1 MRIPRFPLFLAI
13 AELITPILST
23 AQSQTI
29 ESNTGTAYGTVL
41 LAMNHKPIE
50 RAQVD
55 FHNLSTGWEAATLT
69 NADGKFDLAGL
80 PLGQYRLK
88 VTVPFCYRFEIAVD
102 VVERTGPLSLE
113 LDKSP
118 QPATPV
124 NDSVVSVDELK
135 MSGKAESVF
144 VKGTKLLQ
152 KGDARRSLVYFKRAL
167 AKDPEY
173 YRAYHNLGLAQYLLG
188 DKARAEESF
197 QKAIDLTNGGYA
209 PSQFALGAILLE
221 ERKYRQ
227 AETLIQ
233 NGLIMEPGSALG
245 KYLLGLVQFASERL
259 TDAERSAND
268 ALFRSADQTEAYI
281 LLAQIHARLH
291 EPYSV
296 EADVAA
302 YLKLDGHGPLAGE
315 ANLLLQRAQME
326 ISKGAG
332 SIR

>member
-1 MRIPRFPLFLAI
+1 MRIPRFAVLFAV
-13 AELITPILST
+13 AELITPILCT

-29 ESNTGTAYGTVL
+29 ESSSGTAYGTVL
-41 LAMNHKPIE
+41 LATNHKPIE
-50 RAQVD
+50 RARVD
-55 FHNLSTGWEAATLT
+55 FQNLSTGWEASTLT
-69 NADGKFDLAGL
+69 NANGKFDLAGL
-80 PLGQYRLK
+80 PLGHYRLK
-88 VTVPFCYRFEIAVD
+88 VIAPFCYRYEIEIN

-113 LDKSP
+113 LDKSL

-135 MSGKAESVF
+135 RSRKAEPAF
-144 VKGTKLLQ
+144 TKGTKLLQ
-152 KGDARRSLVYFKRAL
+152 KGDARKSLAYFEHAL
-167 AKDPEY
+167 ARDPGY

-197 QKAIDLTNGGYA
+197 QRAIDLTNGGYA
-209 PSQFALGAILLE
+209 PSQFALGTILLE
-221 ERKYRQ
+221 ERQYRQ
-227 AETLIQ
+227 AEALIQ
-233 NGLIMEPGSALG
+233 NGLAMEPGSALG

-259 TDAERSAND
+259 TDAERSAHD
-268 ALFRSADQTEAYI
+268 ALFRSAGQTEAYI

-302 YLKLDGHGPLAGE
+302 YLKLDGHGPLADQ
-315 ANLLLQRAQME
+315 ANLLLQRAQIE